1 MCRSSLCDRR
11 AVQRLSE
18 RHARALLRAECAPC
32 RAEALVRALHAAR
45 AAVAVAQVHVLYLP
59 ARRAERPLVEEA
71 HEVLVARVRLD
82 AVLDR
87 PLCAAAVA
95 AVAVGAQDGDRHGE
109 GADEGPLLV
118 VELLGERNSFG
129 LLQLRRAPARDH
141 RHGGGAALTRSLDV
155 LEAALASKR
164 TTASPSFGDSGR
176 RAQASGPLGK
186 TPCAHQQVKSNLVS
200 MVQACNRLDL

>member
-1 MCRSSLCDRR
+1 M
-11 AVQRLSE
+11 
-18 RHARALLRAECAPC
+18 
-32 RAEALVRALHAAR
+32 RALHAAR

-141 RHGGGAALTRSLDV
+141 RHGGALGLSLS
-155 LEAALASKR
+155 LPLL
-164 TTASPSFGDSGR
+164 R
-176 RAQASGPLGK
+176 RVRA
-186 TPCAHQQVKSNLVS
+186 
-200 MVQACNRLDL
+200 RR